1 MAFFAALTLK
11 SSIAHHTSCHTVTLA
26 NPRENTSMFWSVTDA
41 WEQRKLGDIGT
52 VSMCR
57 RIFKE
62 QTSEDGC
69 VPFFKI
75 GTFGGQPDAYISR
88 QLFEDYRKNY
98 PYPKKGDLLI
108 SASGSIGKTIE
119 YTGNDEYF
127 QDSNIVWLRH
137 DARLVASFLKQ
148 FYSIVKWAGLE
159 GSTIKRLYN
168 KTILDTNIALPD
180 IKEQVVIGNFFH
192 ALDNLI
198 ALQQRKLEALQ
209 KLKQGYLQQLF
220 PQEGETVPR
229 VRFAGFCGE
238 WESKKLGEVAGV
250 VMGQSPDSKNY
261 TDNPKDYILVQGN
274 ADMKNGRVTPRVWT
288 TQVTKSANKGDL
300 IISVRAPVG
309 DIGKTDYDVVL
320 GRGVAAV
327 KGNEFIYQTLMG
339 MKLFG
344 YWERVSSGSTFESIN
359 SSDLK
364 DAEILYPSH
373 SEQVV
378 IGLFFHTIDKQIT
391 AQSQKVK
398 QLQRLKAAYLQR
410 MFV

>member
-1 MAFFAALTLK
+1 
-11 SSIAHHTSCHTVTLA
+11 
-26 NPRENTSMFWSVTDA
+26 MFWSVTDA